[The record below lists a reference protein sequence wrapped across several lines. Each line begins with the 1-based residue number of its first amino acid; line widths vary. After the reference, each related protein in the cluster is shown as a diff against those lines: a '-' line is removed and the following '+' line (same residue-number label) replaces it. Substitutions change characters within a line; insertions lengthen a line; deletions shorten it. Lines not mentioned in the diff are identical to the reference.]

1 MPMSNQ
7 GWWPNRLN
15 LKILRQNSPLSNP
28 LGKDFMY
35 AEEFKTLN
43 LDALKKD
50 IDELMTTSQGWWPA
64 DYGHYGPLFIR
75 MAWHGAGTYRIS
87 DGRGGGGSGY
97 QRFAPLNSWPDN
109 ATLDKARRLL
119 WPIKQKYGR
128 KISWA
133 DLMIFA
139 GNCALDSMGLKTFGF
154 GGGREDV
161 WEADETDWGSES
173 TWLADERHSGDG
185 ELQGPFG
192 ADHMGLIYVNPEG
205 PNGNP
210 DPLAAAKLIRE
221 TFRRMAMNDE
231 ETVALIAGGHA
242 FGKTHGAV
250 PDDHVGPEPEGA
262 GLEEQGLGWKNSYG
276 SGKGGDAFTSGLEG
290 AWTINP
296 VKWDNNY
303 FENLHGYEWELTKSP
318 AGKAQWTP
326 KDASAVAT
334 VPDAHDPSKRH
345 APMMLTTDL
354 SLRMDSIY
362 APIAKR
368 FLENPEELANAFARA
383 WYKLTHRDMGPR
395 SRYLGPL
402 VAAEPLLWQDPVP
415 DVDHE
420 LIGEQEIAGLKAKVL
435 ASGLSVSQL
444 VSTAWASAASF
455 RYTDKRGGANGARI
469 RLAPQKDWEVNNP
482 AELGK
487 VLQTLEQIQTE
498 FNSSQTGGKRIS
510 LADLIVLAGVRRRR
524 AGCEERRARRAG
536 SLFAGP
542 HGRVAGVD
550 RRGVVCRARTHRRR
564 VPQLPP
570 NRTPKNGGG
579 AACRAG
585 KHADGDRSRDDGA
598 RWRHARPECERR
610 AV

>member
-1 MPMSNQ
+1 
-7 GWWPNRLN
+7 
-15 LKILRQNSPLSNP
+15 
-28 LGKDFMY
+28 
-35 AEEFKTLN
+35 
-43 LDALKKD
+43 
-50 IDELMTTSQGWWPA
+50 
-64 DYGHYGPLFIR
+64 
-75 MAWHGAGTYRIS
+75 
-87 DGRGGGGSGY
+87 
-97 QRFAPLNSWPDN
+97 
-109 ATLDKARRLL
+109 
-119 WPIKQKYGR
+119 
-128 KISWA
+128 
-133 DLMIFA
+133 MIFA

-250 PDDHVGPEPEGA
+250 PDDHVGPEPRRCWPGGA
-262 GLEEQGLGWKNSYG
+262 RPRLEEQLWQRQRRRCVHQRLGG
-276 SGKGGDAFTSGLEG
+276 P
-290 AWTINP
+290 WTINP

-345 APMMLTTDL
+345 APMMLTTDI

-420 LIGEQEIAGLKAKVL
+420 LIGEQESP
-435 ASGLSVSQL
+435 ASRRRFSHRDCLFPNWSRPLGVGGIVPLHRQ
-444 VSTAWASAASF
+444 TRWRTGRASAS
-455 RYTDKRGGANGARI
+455 
-469 RLAPQKDWEVNNP
+469 
-482 AELGK
+482 
-487 VLQTLEQIQTE
+487 
-498 FNSSQTGGKRIS
+498 
-510 LADLIVLAGVRRRR
+510 RRR
-524 AGCEERRARRAG
+524 
-536 SLFAGP
+536 
-542 HGRVAGVD
+542 
-550 RRGVVCRARTHRRR
+550 
-564 VPQLPP
+564 
-570 NRTPKNGGG
+570 KI
-579 AACRAG
+579 G
-585 KHADGDRSRDDGA
+585 K
-598 RWRHARPECERR
+598 
-610 AV
+610 